1 MKETG
6 LKPSASYPA
15 AEVLAMART
24 WPRER
29 LWELAHEVTLA
40 YTPKV
45 FDFCAIVSARQGK
58 CSENCKWCAQ
68 SAHYRTGCETYGWVG
83 TEKCVAAA
91 RAAEANG
98 ASRIGIVTSG
108 RGQTD
113 RQIEEICAAVAA
125 MRKEARPHVC
135 ASLGLV
141 TREQLKKLKAAG
153 LERIHCNI
161 ETSPRRFGELC
172 TTHTFAEKLATLEA
186 AKELGFQICS
196 GGIIGM
202 GETDEDL
209 VAFAETLKAIAPDS
223 IPVNILHPI
232 KGTPLGES
240 ARLGIDRI
248 LTAIAILRLVNPYT
262 PLRFA
267 GGRRDL
273 TDDEARRCIY
283 VGMSAGI
290 AGPLL
295 TTPGADYDDDRALA
309 REAGYDTRP
318 DWD

>member
-68 SAHYRTGCETYGWVG
+68 SAHYRTSCETYGWVG
-83 TEKCVAAA
+83 MEKCVAAA

-309 REAGYDTRP
+309 REAGYDTAP
-318 DWD
+318 HY